1 MPFPW
6 SIIIGFVLLG
16 VGIALILVG
25 VLVEGA
31 SELTTYGSPVL
42 GAGLG
47 MLTGK
52 GADVVQTAIK
62 KAGEP
67 E

>member
-6 SIIIGFVLLG
+6 SIIIGFVLLA
-16 VGIALILVG
+16 VGIALIVIG

-31 SELTTYGSPVL
+31 DELTTYGSPVL

-52 GADVVQTAIK
+52 GADAIQ
-62 KAGEP
+62 ARVTDPG
-67 E
+67 